1 MQTRNQKKRTQKPNA
16 MDKVLIGMAV
26 HDTEEN
32 KRSELTED
40 VLYDLL
46 KNNIFWDH
54 EFWIID
60 NNSCQETKKII
71 KEYEERGHINVI
83 TNEQNIGTAEAIN
96 LAWKNRKEGQHC
108 IKMDNDV
115 IIDNVDWVKEMVEAI
130 EREPKIGIVGLKRK
144 DCWEEP
150 NHALPDW
157 RSELIMLPHFAGQR
171 WIIVEKC
178 HHIIGTCQM
187 YSSALL
193 DKIGYLC
200 QPNLYGYDD
209 VLASHRSTIAGM
221 WNVFLPHIEIEHI
234 DKGETEYQTWKEK
247 HSAEVTQQVIKM
259 THEYYHGTRPIYYNP
274 FQ

>member
-1 MQTRNQKKRTQKPNA
+1 
-16 MDKVLIGMAV
+16 MDKVLIAMAV

-32 KRSELTED
+32 KRSELTEQVLKELYIQD
-40 VLYDLL
+40 VFYDHD
-46 KNNIFWDH
+46 FWV
-54 EFWIID
+54 ID
-60 NNSCQETKKII
+60 NNSCQATKDII
-71 KEYEERGHINVI
+71 KGYEADGLINVI
-83 TNEQNIGTAEAIN
+83 TNEENIGTAEAVN
-96 LAWKNRKEGQHC
+96 LAWKHRMIGQHC

-115 IIDNVDWVKEMVEAI
+115 IINYYDWIKEMAEAI
-130 EREPKIGIVGLKRK
+130 QREARIGIVGLKRK

-209 VLASHRSTIAGM
+209 VLASHRSTVAGM

>member
-1 MQTRNQKKRTQKPNA
+1 MQIRNQRKRTQKPNA
-16 MDKVLIGMAV
+16 MDKVLIAMAV

-32 KRSELTED
+32 KRSELTAE
-40 VLYDLL
+40 VIQKLYSQYVIDE
-46 KNNIFWDH
+46 H
-54 EFWIID
+54 EVWVID
-60 NNSCQETKKII
+60 NNSCQQTKDVLKLWAMGG
-71 KEYEERGHINVI
+71 YINLI

-96 LAWKNRKEGQHC
+96 LAWKHRKPGQHC

-115 IIDNVDWVKEMVEAI
+115 IIDNVDWVKQMVEAI

-209 VLASHRSTIAGM
+209 VLASHRSTVAGM
-221 WNVFLPHIEIEHI
+221 WIVLLPHIDIDHI
-234 DKGETEYQTWKEK
+234 DKGETEYQTWKEM
-247 HSAEVTQQVIKM
+247 HSAVVTQQVIKM

>member
-1 MQTRNQKKRTQKPNA
+1 MN
-16 MDKVLIGMAV
+16 KVLIAMAV

-32 KRSELTED
+32 KRSELTEK
-40 VLYDLL
+40 VLNQLHFQH
-46 KNNIFWDH
+46 IFYDH

-60 NNSCQETKKII
+60 NNSCQETKEII
-71 KEYEERGHINVI
+71 KEYEADGFINVI
-83 TNEQNIGTAEAIN
+83 TNEQNIGTAEAVN
-96 LAWKNRKEGQHC
+96 LAWKNRKPGQHC

-130 EREPKIGIVGLKRK
+130 EREARIGIVGLKRK

-209 VLASHRSTIAGM
+209 VLASHRSTVAGM

-247 HSAEVTQQVIKM
+247 HSAEVTQEVIKM

>member
-1 MQTRNQKKRTQKPNA
+1 MKTRNQKKRTQKPNA
-16 MDKVLIGMAV
+16 MDKVLIAMAV

-32 KRSELTED
+32 KRSELTER
-40 VLYDLL
+40 VLNSLYNQD
-46 KNNIFWDH
+46 IFTDH
-54 EFWIID
+54 DFWVVD
-60 NNSCQETKKII
+60 NNSCDATKEILQSWA
-71 KEYEERGHINVI
+71 EDGYINLI
-83 TNEQNIGTAEAIN
+83 TNEENIGTAEAVN
-96 LAWKNRKEGQHC
+96 LAWKHRKPGQHC

-115 IIDNVDWVKEMVEAI
+115 TINYRDWVKEMVEAI
-130 EREPKIGIVGLKRK
+130 ECEPKIGIVGLKRK

-150 NHALPDW
+150 NHAMPDW

-209 VLASHRSTIAGM
+209 VLASHRSTVAGM

-234 DKGETEYQTWKEK
+234 DKGGTEYQSWKEK
-247 HSAEVTQQVIKM
+247 HSSEVTQQVINM
-259 THEYYHGTRPIYYNP
+259 THEYFKGTRPIYYNP
-274 FQ
+274 FL

>member
-1 MQTRNQKKRTQKPNA
+1 
-16 MDKVLIGMAV
+16 MDKVLIAMAV

-32 KRSELTED
+32 KRSELTER
-40 VLYDLL
+40 VLNALYNQD
-46 KNNIFWDH
+46 IFTDH
-54 EFWIID
+54 EFWVID
-60 NNSCQETKKII
+60 NNSCQQTKDVLKLWA
-71 KEYEERGHINVI
+71 EDGYINLI

-96 LAWKNRKEGQHC
+96 LAWKHRKPGQHC

-130 EREPKIGIVGLKRK
+130 EREARIGIVGLKRK

-209 VLASHRSTIAGM
+209 VLASHRSTVAGM

-247 HSAEVTQQVIKM
+247 HSAEVTQEVIKM

>member
-1 MQTRNQKKRTQKPNA
+1 
-16 MDKVLIGMAV
+16 MDKVLIAMAV

-32 KRSELTED
+32 KRSELTER
-40 VLYDLL
+40 VLNALYNQD
-46 KNNIFWDH
+46 IFTDH
-54 EFWIID
+54 DFWVVD
-60 NNSCQETKKII
+60 NNSCDATKEILKSLA
-71 KEYEERGHINVI
+71 EYGYINLI

-96 LAWKNRKEGQHC
+96 LAWKNRKPGQHC

-115 IIDNVDWVKEMVEAI
+115 VINYLDWVKEMVEAI
-130 EREPKIGIVGLKRK
+130 EREARIGIVGLKRK

-157 RSELIMLPHFAGQR
+157 RSELVMLPHFAGQR

-209 VLASHRSTIAGM
+209 VLASHRSSVAGM

-247 HSAEVTQQVIKM
+247 HSAEVTQEVIKM

>member
-1 MQTRNQKKRTQKPNA
+1 MKAQLTFDLDDIDERTAHLRCIKSEA
-16 MDKVLIGMAV
+16 LMSAITEKVL
-26 HDTEEN
+26 
-32 KRSELTED
+32 KELHFQH
-40 VLYDLL
+40 
-46 KNNIFWDH
+46 IFYDH

-60 NNSCQETKKII
+60 NDSCEKTKEII
-71 KEYEERGHINVI
+71 KEYAADGFINVI
-83 TNEQNIGTAEAIN
+83 TNEQNIGTAEAVN
-96 LAWKNRKEGQHC
+96 LAWKHRKPGQHC

-115 IIDNVDWVKEMVEAI
+115 IIDNYDWVKEMVHAI
-130 EREPKIGIVGLKRK
+130 EREARIGIVGLKRK

-209 VLASHRSTIAGM
+209 VLASHRSTVAGM

-247 HSAEVTQQVIKM
+247 HSAEVIQEVIKM
-259 THEYYHGTRPIYYNP
+259 THEYYKGTRPIYYNP